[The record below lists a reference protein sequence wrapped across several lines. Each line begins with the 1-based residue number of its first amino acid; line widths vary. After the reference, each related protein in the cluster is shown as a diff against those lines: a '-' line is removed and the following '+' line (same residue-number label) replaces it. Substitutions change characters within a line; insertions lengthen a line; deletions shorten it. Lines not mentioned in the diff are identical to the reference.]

1 MKSKLLLLS
10 MCAVCAV
17 SSVNAQNAEATEVEL
32 NFKDI
37 TTLTFKPI
45 PLGEL
50 KDATYMNG
58 DKEAPRV
65 KQDKK
70 NEILIIVDETLEK
83 NGVGVN
89 VTKGTTSYPRI
100 FFAGT
105 QNGHTG
111 LTYADF
117 VSDMRWYAGATLTV
131 TAPEGKQIDK
141 IVMIPVD
148 PENNAKRCAETIVET
163 EGGTQDVSD
172 LTQNVW
178 TASANTH
185 VNKVVYKAPDN
196 AKTQAIYT
204 MTVTVS
210 EFKGSGVASI
220 EAEDNAV
227 PEYYNLAGVRCEG
240 ELAPGLYIRKA
251 GSKVSKVLVK

>member
-50 KDATYMNG
+50 KDATYTNG
-58 DKEAPRV
+58 EKEDPRL

-83 NGVGVN
+83 DGIAVS
-89 VTKGTTSYPRI
+89 VTKGTKSFPRI

-105 QNGHTG
+105 TTNHSG

-141 IVMIPVD
+141 IVMHPVD
-148 PENNAKRCAETIVET
+148 ATADAKRCAATMVET

-172 LTQNVW
+172 FTQNVW
-178 TASANTH
+178 TAGADTH
-185 VNKVVYKAPDN
+185 VNKVVYKATDTAP
-196 AKTQAIYT
+196 TQAIYT

-220 EAEDNAV
+220 EADENAV
-227 PEYYNLAGVRCEG
+227 TEYYNLAGVRCDG